1 MFLKPDYNLES
12 IYAIDLEDLKSQG
25 IKALLFDLDST
36 IMASKSASY
45 FAETRE
51 WLDKVKRDFFVAVIS
66 NNNNPAYEEKVR
78 AVSDFPMLFD
88 AKKPNAKA
96 GLKFLQEYS
105 INPKEAVMVG
115 DRPLTDVL
123 FGKKLGCK
131 TILVDSITA
140 KTEKKVV
147 RLVRKLERLCVKP

>member
-12 IYAIDLEDLKSQG
+12 IYAIDLEDLKAQG

-45 FAETRE
+45 FEETRV
-51 WLDKVKRDFFVAVIS
+51 WLDKVKKDFFVGVIS
-66 NNNNPAYEEKVR
+66 NNNNKSYEEKVR

-88 AKKPNAKA
+88 AKKPKAEA
-96 GLKFLQEYS
+96 GLNFLKQHG
-105 INPKEAVMVG
+105 INPKDAVMVG
-115 DRPLTDVL
+115 DRPLTDIW
-123 FGKKLGCK
+123 FGKRLGCK

-147 RLVRKLERLCVKP
+147 RLVRKLERLCLKP